1 MWSFTPRTIRGQA
14 KIAAVVMFFIAI
26 LMLGASSFLAVTALR
41 SVTEIGTLLSRSHE
55 QFLPLQGAMKDL
67 RYDVVQVQ
75 QFLTDV
81 SATRAQGGLSDGYH
95 EAEGFATA
103 FGVDLALA
111 RKHAQGLGLTK
122 LMSNLSEVEREFPG
136 YYQAGRKMADAYVD
150 GGTEAGNKLMPGF
163 DQATDVI
170 TARLQAVLRSLDE
183 VMVREAG
190 DATALIDQEW
200 SETIVAT
207 GIALSLV
214 VMSILLVI
222 AGIRR
227 LISASTTLHQA
238 ADVMEKAAAG
248 DLNVRITRI
257 KRDDELGR
265 LLHNSNHV
273 LDLTE
278 AFAKDAGAVMIHAVQ
293 RNYFR
298 RMLCD
303 GLRGEF
309 YEYASRIN
317 AVIADMEERDV
328 EAIRMLQEKV
338 RAEASTQAKSEF
350 LANMSHEIR
359 TPLNG
364 VIGLTQL
371 ALNTPLN
378 VQQRDY
384 MQKVK
389 SSATSL
395 LAIINDILDFSKIE
409 AGKLSLEN
417 ISFSLDTVLDNVSNV
432 TAFRAAEKGLEL
444 LFQSDPEVPRRL
456 IGDPL
461 RLGQVLINL
470 VSNAIKFTSRGEVIL
485 SVRVCGTGTD
495 GLTLSFSVRDTGIG
509 MTPEQMSGL
518 FQSFSQADTST
529 TRQYGGTGLGLAISK
544 EISKLMGGGISVDS
558 QHGVGSTFTFTANF
572 GISAEPAE
580 REGGSATVLGDVR
593 VLVVDDNPAALEVTA
608 ATLLSWSMQVRTA
621 ASGSDALAIIA
632 EAECRGEGFALVLLD
647 WQMPGLDGLETARRI
662 KQSLAPEKVP
672 ALILVTAFGKEQVIA
687 QAEAQGIDTFLI
699 KPVGTSVLLD
709 AITSLIVP
717 RDIMETTDCS
727 PAHVGRDLSGTR
739 VLLAEDNAVNRQ
751 IATELLAEANVEV
764 DVAVNGREALEKVL
778 AHPDHYD
785 AVLMDVQM
793 PEMDG
798 LEATR
803 QIRQHYDA
811 RQLPIIAMTAHAMES
826 ERQRCLSAGMVDHVT
841 KPVDPVRLIEVLDR
855 WRVKRAPV
863 FVDKP
868 SVHSVNHDVT
878 PELPANLPPFD
889 IRGALARMG
898 ERAHLVRKILLS
910 FHKNFGDTS
919 SIIDR
924 SLASGDYAEIER
936 QAHTLKGVAATLEAS
951 ALTEAAD
958 RLETALHSRD
968 LSDLARLTADVRSEL
983 EQALAAA
990 ATIVP
995 PAERIALQKS
1005 MPDDKPLDVDTF
1017 MSVFDEL

>member
-14 KIAAVVMFFIAI
+14 KVAAVVMFFIAL
-26 LMLGASSFLAVTALR
+26 LMLGASSFLGVTALR
-41 SVTEIGTLLSRSHE
+41 SVSEIGTLLSRSHE

-81 SATRAQGGLSDGYH
+81 SATRAQGGLSDGYR

-122 LMSNLSEVEREFPG
+122 LMSNLSEVEREFPS
-136 YYQAGRKMADAYVD
+136 YYQSGRKMADAYVE

-170 TARLQAVLRSLDE
+170 TDRLQAALRSLDE
-183 VMVREAG
+183 VMGREAG

-200 SETIVAT
+200 NETGVAT
-207 GIALSLV
+207 GGALFLV

-238 ADVMEKAAAG
+238 ADVMEKAASG

-278 AFAKDAGAVMIHAVQ
+278 AFAKDAGAVMIHAVE

-328 EAIRMLQEKV
+328 EAIRVLEEKV
-338 RAEASTQAKSEF
+338 KAEASTQAKSEF

-378 VQQRDY
+378 AQQRDY

-444 LFQSDPEVPRRL
+444 LFHADPEVPRRFV
-456 IGDPL
+456 GDPL

-470 VSNAIKFTSRGEVIL
+470 VSNAIKFTERGEVIL
-485 SVRVCGTGTD
+485 LVSIAKTGID

-544 EISKLMGGGISVDS
+544 KIAELMGGGIRVES
-558 QHGVGSTFTFTANF
+558 QNGVGSTFTFTANF

-580 REGGSATVLGDVR
+580 REGGSATVLRDVR
-593 VLVVDDNPAALEVTA
+593 VLVVDDNPAALEVMA

-647 WQMPGLDGLETARRI
+647 WQMPGLDGLETAKRI
-662 KQSLAPEKVP
+662 KQFLSPDNVP

-717 RDIMETTDCS
+717 RDRLAAIDCS
-727 PAHVGRDLSGTR
+727 PAHVKDLSGTR

-778 AHPDHYD
+778 AHPNHYD

-798 LEATR
+798 LEATK

-811 RQLPIIAMTAHAMES
+811 YQIPIIAMTAHAMES
-826 ERQRCLSAGMVDHVT
+826 ERQRCLTAGMIDHIT
-841 KPVDPVRLIEVLDR
+841 KPIDPVRLIEVLDR
-855 WRVKRAPV
+855 WRVKRGPMV
-863 FVDKP
+863 VDKP
-868 SVHSVNHDVT
+868 VMPSVNHDVT

-889 IRGALARMG
+889 IRTALARMG
-898 ERAHLVRKILLS
+898 GRAHLVKMILIG
-910 FHKNFGDTS
+910 FHENFADTS
-919 SIIDR
+919 VIIDR
-924 SLASGDYAEIER
+924 SLESGDYAEIER
-936 QAHTLKGVAATLEAS
+936 QAHTLKGVSATLEAS

-958 RLETALHSRD
+958 RLESALHSRD
-968 LSDLARLTADVRSEL
+968 LSDLVRLIADVKSEL

-995 PAERIALQKS
+995 PAERSAVQAPIS
-1005 MPDDKPLDVDTF
+1005 DDKPLDVDAF

>member
-1 MWSFTPRTIRGQA
+1 MRLFSSKTIRGQA
-14 KIAAVVMFFIAI
+14 KVAAVAMFFIAL
-26 LMLGASSFLAVTALR
+26 LMLGASSILGVNAIR
-41 SVTEIGTLLSRSHE
+41 SVSVIGTLLSRSHE

-111 RKHAQGLGLTK
+111 RKHAQGLGLTN
-122 LMSNLSEVEREFPG
+122 LLSNLSEVESEFPG
-136 YYQAGRKMADAYVD
+136 YYQSGRRMATAYVV
-150 GGTEAGNKLMPGF
+150 GGTDAGNQFMPGF
-163 DQATDVI
+163 DHATDVI
-170 TARLQAVLRSLDE
+170 TDRLRAALRSLDE
-183 VMVREAG
+183 VMGREAS
-190 DATALIDQEW
+190 DAAALINQEW
-200 SETIVAT
+200 NNTVIAAVVS
-207 GIALSLV
+207 IALVLIC
-214 VMSILLVI
+214 ILLVI
-222 AGIRR
+222 AGIR
-227 LISASTTLHQA
+227 LLFATSSTLQKASE
-238 ADVMEKAAAG
+238 VMEDATNG
-248 DLNVRITRI
+248 DLNARITRI
-257 KRDDELGR
+257 ERDDELGS
-265 LLHNSNHV
+265 LLHNCNNL

-298 RMLCD
+298 QMICD

-317 AVIADMEERDV
+317 AVIADMEQRDV
-328 EAIRMLQEKV
+328 EAILMLQEKV

-364 VIGLTQL
+364 VIGMTQL

-378 VQQRDY
+378 PKQRDY
-384 MQKVK
+384 IQKVK
-389 SSATSL
+389 LSATSL
-395 LAIINDILDFSKIE
+395 LEIINDILDFSKIE
-409 AGKLSLEN
+409 AGKLSLEI
-417 ISFSLDTVLDNVSNV
+417 ISFRLDTVLDNVANV

-444 LFQSDPEVPRRL
+444 LFQSDPGVPQRL

-470 VSNAIKFTSRGEVIL
+470 VSNAIKFTERGEVIL
-485 SVRVCGTGTD
+485 LVSIAKTGID

-544 EISKLMGGGISVDS
+544 KIAELMGGGIRVES
-558 QHGVGSTFTFTANF
+558 QNGVGSTFTFTANF

-580 REGGSATVLGDVR
+580 PAEREEGSATVLRDVR
-593 VLVVDDNPAALEVTA
+593 VLVVDDNPAALEVMA

-647 WQMPGLDGLETARRI
+647 WQMPGLDGLETAKRI
-662 KQSLAPEKVP
+662 KQSLSPDNVP

-803 QIRQHYDA
+803 QIRQRYDA
-811 RQLPIIAMTAHAMES
+811 LQVPIIAMTAHAMES
-826 ERQRCLSAGMVDHVT
+826 ERQRCLSAGMVDHIT

-855 WRVKRAPV
+855 WRVRRGPTV
-863 FVDKP
+863 VDIP
-868 SVHSVNHDVT
+868 SMLTVNHDVT

-889 IRGALARMG
+889 IKGALARMG
-898 ERAHLVRKILLS
+898 GRAHLVRKIELNAGAGLQS
-910 FHKNFGDTS
+910 F
-919 SIIDR
+919 
-924 SLASGDYAEIER
+924 
-936 QAHTLKGVAATLEAS
+936 
-951 ALTEAAD
+951 
-958 RLETALHSRD
+958 
-968 LSDLARLTADVRSEL
+968 
-983 EQALAAA
+983 
-990 ATIVP
+990 
-995 PAERIALQKS
+995 
-1005 MPDDKPLDVDTF
+1005 
-1017 MSVFDEL
+1017 